1 MDVRSIV
8 SQLRKLDTKHRI
20 KFILHFGSSAIGKST
35 PLSDVDIAVY
45 YEGTKEERFRFR
57 MKAGGH
63 LPDKADVHIFQDAT
77 LTVQKEMLQGK
88 VVYAGDEDLLYNE
101 NFRVIKEFNRFEKY
115 YNECIEAYETA

>member
-1 MDVRSIV
+1 MNIKSIV

-20 KFILHFGSSAIGKST
+20 KFILLFGSSATGKNT
-35 PLSDVDIAVY
+35 PMSDIDIAVY

-57 MKAGGH
+57 MKASGH
-63 LPDKADVHIFQDAT
+63 LPDKADVHIFQDVP

-88 VVYAGDEDLLYNE
+88 VVYVGDKNVLYDK
-101 NFRVIKEFNRFEKY
+101 NFRVMKEFNRFEKY